1 MAGPGDN
8 DREVK
13 QLLPWYVNGTL
24 TGEERERVRRYLQ
37 ENEHAAVE
45 VEVLRCI
52 RDAVKSQDVGS
63 PGEFGLHRLKEAIR
77 DTARPEATAAGPPR
91 WWRPAMAAAALVIVV
106 QGALLIDAWQRGDT
120 WVPAGVEPA
129 RPTLQLRFD
138 PAATE
143 RDIRGLLNELDI
155 ELVSGPGS
163 MGLYRAAPVGE
174 DADIEELAARLRE
187 AGQVVSHAEVE

>member
-1 MAGPGDN
+1 MAGRD
-8 DREVK
+8 DEREVE

-37 ENEHAAVE
+37 ENEHAAVD
-45 VEVLRCI
+45 VEVLHCV
-52 RDAVKSQDVGS
+52 RDAVKSDDFGS
-63 PGEFGLHRLKEAIR
+63 PGEFGLRRLKEAIH
-77 DTARPEATAAGPPR
+77 DEARPEAAAAGPGR
-91 WWRPAMAAAALVIVV
+91 WWRPAAAAAVLVIIV

-120 WVPAGVEPA
+120 WEPAGVEPE

-143 RDIRGLLNELDI
+143 KDIRGLLNELDVEI
-155 ELVSGPGS
+155 VQGPSSAGV
-163 MGLYRAAPVGE
+163 YRAAPVRA
-174 DADIEELAARLRE
+174 DADIEELAARLRD

>member
-1 MAGPGDN
+1 MAGRSDD
-8 DREVK
+8 DREVE

-24 TGEERERVRRYLQ
+24 TGQERERVRRYLQ

-45 VEVLRCI
+45 VEVLRGV
-52 RDAVKSQDVGS
+52 RDAVKSEDVGS
-63 PGEFGLHRLKEAIR
+63 PGEFGLRRLKEGIR
-77 DTARPEATAAGPPR
+77 DTARPEASAGGPSR

-129 RPTLQLRFD
+129 RPILQLRFD

-143 RDIRGLLNELDI
+143 KEIRGLLNELDI
-155 ELVSGPGS
+155 ELVSGPSSVGV
-163 MGLYRAAPVGE
+163 YRAAPMGE
-174 DADIEELAARLRE
+174 DADIEKLAARLRD